1 MALRYCPRCM
11 QTQEDPLQ
19 CSICGFA
26 SENYQAPPYA
36 LPTGTEV
43 GPFTA
48 GIVLGTS
55 RQAICYSAMD
65 TRTGN
70 LVLLE
75 ELFPPA
81 AVKREG
87 KNVIQANAEAKWTE
101 AVERFAATQET
112 DRKAQPI
119 AVLRENQT
127 AYRVYATEL
136 KEGQAPEELAEELL
150 DHPIR
155 FRDDSNKP
163 LFSINAL
170 PILPL
175 PPETAYTGGTAKQ
188 PKKETEKSRKGLLIA
203 ALVLI
208 LLALAGIAA
217 WKLGW
222 IGRLLP

>member
-11 QTQEDPLQ
+11 RTQEDPLQ
-19 CSICGFA
+19 CTHCGYV
-26 SENYQAPPYA
+26 SETYQAPVYA
-36 LPTGTEV
+36 LPIGTEV

-55 RQAICYSAMD
+55 RQAICYAAMD
-65 TRTGN
+65 TRTGK

-87 KNVIQANAEAKWTE
+87 KNVVQANPEARWAD
-101 AVERFAATQET
+101 AVERFAGTEKT
-112 DRKAQPI
+112 DRKAQPM

-127 AYRVYATEL
+127 AYRVYEADL
-136 KEGQAPEELAEELL
+136 VEGQAPEDLAEALL
-150 DHPIR
+150 DQPVR
-155 FRDDSNKP
+155 FRDEGGEP

-175 PPETAYTGGTAKQ
+175 PPETAFTGGTAA
-188 PKKETEKSRKGLLIA
+188 TEKKPKRGGLIA
-203 ALVLI
+203 ALVII

-217 WKLGW
+217 WKLGCFHA
-222 IGRLLP
+222 L

>member
-19 CSICGFA
+19 CGFCGFA
-26 SENYQAPPYA
+26 SETYQAPPYA

-43 GPFTA
+43 GPFTV

-87 KNVIQANAEAKWTE
+87 KNVIQANPEAKWTE
-101 AVERFAATQET
+101 AVERFASAQET
-112 DRKAQPI
+112 DRKAQQI

-127 AYRVYATEL
+127 AYHVYTAEL
-136 KEGQAPEELAEELL
+136 KEGKAPEELADELL
-150 DHPIR
+150 DHPVR
-155 FRDDSNKP
+155 FRDDKGIP

-175 PPETAYTGGTAKQ
+175 PPEIPFTGGIAERAG
-188 PKKETEKSRKGLLIA
+188 KKSGNTRKGWLIA
-203 ALVLI
+203 VLVLI
-208 LLALAGIAA
+208 LLALTGIAA

-222 IGRLLP
+222 INRLLP